1 MEEAENTQH
10 DGRHDPLLAGAAGRK
25 DWTQHANWQKSDP
38 NTLHLQ
44 NYTLC
49 IRRQKGMYCANTR
62 QTDTT
67 GTFTTPATEP
77 SPLTPKDRKQSRAL
91 GLRELQLN
99 MSNRRGTRESA
110 AFMLLN
116 NQSQREGTTRETRE
130 QDEAK
135 EKEGGKDGNKSQL
148 HRNQMTERHQQTKS

>member
-1 MEEAENTQH
+1 
-10 DGRHDPLLAGAAGRK
+10 
-25 DWTQHANWQKSDP
+25 
-38 NTLHLQ
+38 
-44 NYTLC
+44 
-49 IRRQKGMYCANTR
+49 MYCANTR

-77 SPLTPKDRKQSRAL
+77 SPLTPKDGKQSRAL

-99 MSNRRGTRESA
+99 MSNRSGTRESA

-116 NQSQREGTTRETRE
+116 NQSQREGTRETRE

-135 EKEGGKDGNKSQL
+135 EKEGDKDGNKNQL